1 MIFDTLDHIDTYKN
15 IHPGLYRA
23 LTILRDTDF
32 DALTADRVEVDG
44 KNLFFFVQ
52 NYETKV
58 SNDTPEAH
66 RAYADIQVVLEGR
79 EKMGVGPL
87 TDMTQEVEA
96 RPEGDI
102 WFYRGP
108 VDCVTLTPG
117 KFAVLFPQDAH
128 APCIAVEAPE
138 KVRKCVFKVKL

>member
-15 IHPGLYRA
+15 IHPGLYKA
-23 LTILRDTDF
+23 LTVIRDTDF
-32 DALTADRVEVDG
+32 DALTTDRVEVDG

-79 EKMGVGPL
+79 EKMGVAPL
-87 TDMTQEVEA
+87 KDMTQEVEA

-102 WFYRGP
+102 WHLLPWYMEHRSKGLHLWKP
-108 VDCVTLTPG
+108 L
-117 KFAVLFPQDAH
+117 
-128 APCIAVEAPE
+128 
-138 KVRKCVFKVKL
+138 